1 MDEVARLV
9 AVGLCMAAG
18 SAVQASCG
26 LGLALVAMPGLIFLE
41 PRMLPGPMLSS
52 SLLLSCFVLR
62 REWGS
67 PDRRG
72 LGWAMFGRVL
82 GTVATVLLLPR
93 DVSGGLGPI
102 LGVMLLIG
110 VVLSAQTRLALKPTP
125 GTLSLAGM
133 ISGLMGTASAVG
145 GPAMGL
151 VYRGEEMARL
161 RSTLAAFFIFGATLS
176 LLALGLTGHYGRHE
190 LFLSVVAIPGVL
202 LGQWLGGPVFREVS
216 QKNLRRGVLLL
227 ATAGGLLALV
237 KSW

>member
-1 MDEVARLV
+1 MEEIARLV
-9 AVGLCMAAG
+9 AIGLCVAVG

-26 LGLALVAMPGLIFLE
+26 LGLALVAMPGLILLE
-41 PRMLPGPMLSS
+41 PRMMPGPMLSS

-67 PDRRG
+67 LDRRG
-72 LGWAMFGRVL
+72 VGWALFGRGL
-82 GTVATVLLLPR
+82 GTVAIVLLLPNE
-93 DVSGGLGPI
+93 VTGSMEPI

-110 VVLSAQTRLALKPTP
+110 VVLTVQTRLALKPTP
-125 GTLSLAGM
+125 GTLSLAGI

-151 VYRGEEMARL
+151 VYRGEEIARL
-161 RSTLAAFFIFGATLS
+161 RSTLAAFFIFGSILS
-176 LLALGLTGHYGRHE
+176 LVALGVTGHYGRHE
-190 LFLSVVAIPGVL
+190 FFLSVVAISGVL
-202 LGQWLGGPVFREVS
+202 LGRWLGGPILRAVS
-216 QKNLRRGVLLL
+216 QKNLRHGVLIM